1 MPIVRVLLD
10 SVPTYQRFVAL
21 GIGLFLVTGCGDKG
35 LDKPLPAVTKSLK
48 VTLPWTD
55 GARIPQPY
63 TCDGIDRKP
72 FVQVAGAQGHPIAV
86 VMTDPD
92 APNGTFVHWTR
103 WDHTEGENSF
113 GKTGYD
119 GPCPPKGDEPH
130 HYVVTAYAL
139 RAPLDLES
147 GAKPGDVVEAIKEQA
162 VESGSSTGLYGR

>member
-10 SVPTYQRFVAL
+10 SSPSYQRLLAVA
-21 GIGLFLVTGCGDKG
+21 IGVFFVTGCGDKN
-35 LDKPLPAVTKSLK
+35 LDKPLPAVTKSLT
-48 VTLPWTD
+48 VTMPWTD

-63 TCDGIDRKP
+63 TCDGVNRKP
-72 FVQVAGAQGHPIAV
+72 AVNVAGAGSHPVAI

-92 APNGTFVHWTR
+92 APGGTFVHWTR

-113 GKTGYD
+113 GKTGYG
-119 GPCPPKGDEPH
+119 GPCPPKGDQPH

-139 RAPLDLES
+139 REPLDLKS
-147 GAKPGDVVEAIKEQA
+147 GAKPDEVVDAIKSRA